1 MKRWIWVAVIV
12 VASLAVGYTVAARA
26 WGLPGV
32 QLGSGQQEKDIDT
45 TLTCSLGQFITNLK
59 DSGRYIRVTLDLQ
72 ALDSESHKQLTN
84 RSSEL
89 KTDIY
94 ALLRSK
100 QYEEL
105 VGEEGLRNLQKDV
118 LERIDAKC
126 PGMVRAVFFTE
137 FIIQ

>member
-1 MKRWIWVAVIV
+1 MRRWIWVVPIVI
-12 VASLAVGYTVAARA
+12 ASLAVGYAVAAKA

-32 QLGSGQQEKDIDT
+32 QLGAGRDKQVDT
-45 TLTCSLGQFITNLK
+45 GLVCSLGQFITNLK
-59 DSGRYIRVTLDLQ
+59 DSGRYIRITLDLQ
-72 ALDSESHKQLTN
+72 AMDKQSQEELAA

-100 QYEEL
+100 HYEEL
-105 VGEEGLRNLQKDV
+105 VGEEGLRNLQKAV
-118 LERIDAKC
+118 LERIENKC

>member
-1 MKRWIWVAVIV
+1 MRKWIWVAVIV
-12 VASLAVGYTVAARA
+12 VVSLAVGYTVAARA
-26 WGLPGV
+26 WGLPGA
-32 QLGSGQQEKDIDT
+32 QLGNGQERKT
-45 TLTCSLGQFITNLK
+45 ETGLVCSLGQFITNLK

-105 VGEEGLRNLQKDV
+105 VGEEGLRNLQQDV

>member
-1 MKRWIWVAVIV
+1 M
-12 VASLAVGYTVAARA
+12 
-26 WGLPGV
+26 
-32 QLGSGQQEKDIDT
+32 
-45 TLTCSLGQFITNLK
+45 GQFITNLK
-59 DSGRYIRVTLDLQ
+59 DSGRYIRITLDLQ
-72 ALDSESHKQLTN
+72 AMDKQSQEELAA

-100 QYEEL
+100 HYEEL
-105 VGEEGLRNLQKDV
+105 VGEEGLRNLQKAV
-118 LERIDAKC
+118 LERIENKC

>member
-1 MKRWIWVAVIV
+1 MKKWVWVVVIV
-12 VASLAVGYTVAARA
+12 IASLAVGYAVAARA
-26 WGLPGV
+26 WGLPGM
-32 QLGSGQQEKDIDT
+32 QLGDGRERT
-45 TLTCSLGQFITNLK
+45 AGTPLTCSLGQFITNLR
-59 DSGRYIRVTLDLQ
+59 DTGRYIRVTLDLQ
-72 ALDSESHKQLTN
+72 AIDSESHKQLVA

-100 QYEEL
+100 YYEEL